1 MFTNDNTDGSDGPI
15 TITDQFT
22 HDPAAGTVTY
32 DENNIV
38 ITHIYQDVNEVW
50 HRHNITDYNIVYH
63 QQTGADR
70 TGSFTITGL
79 PALGPNEPYEIYY
92 VVKPDLESIN
102 SQNGYIAI
110 QNKATAKDK
119 SQEVSDTATVE
130 ISKTMVH
137 KEVVVNEGTGNL
149 RWSVY
154 LNEDGRDLSG
164 MTFTDKL
171 WYTLNNDGGHQYN
184 LADLTNLTVYAYT
197 RNDTGDLVN
206 PTDVTEFFRGL
217 IQKGVDGNGT
227 LTIQFP
233 EADAWSQ
240 GADPNAAYHLVYE
253 TPPPEGPE
261 GVNPGDAVAFQNS
274 IWLGKYTTSAS
285 WTGTV
290 PEPS

>member
-22 HDPAAGTVTY
+22 LDPAAGTVTY

-38 ITHIYQDVNEVW
+38 ITHFYQDVNEVW
-50 HRHNITDYNIVYH
+50 HQAQITDYEIVYH
-63 QQTGADR
+63 QQTGDQ

-92 VVKPDLESIN
+92 VAKPELDSIN

-110 QNKATAKDK
+110 QNKATAKDN
-119 SQEVSDTATVE
+119 SQEVSATATVE
-130 ISKTMVH
+130 ISKTMVY
-137 KEVVVNEGTGNL
+137 KEVDVNEGTGNL

-164 MTFTDKL
+164 MTFTDQL
-171 WYTLNNDGGHQYN
+171 WYTVNNVGDHQYD

-217 IQKGVDGNGT
+217 IEKGVDGT
-227 LTIQFP
+227 
-233 EADAWSQ
+233 E
-240 GADPNAAYHLVYE
+240 H
-253 TPPPEGPE
+253 
-261 GVNPGDAVAFQNS
+261 
-274 IWLGKYTTSAS
+274 
-285 WTGTV
+285 
-290 PEPS
+290 

>member
-22 HDPAAGTVTY
+22 LDPAAGTVTY
-32 DENNIV
+32 DENSIV
-38 ITHIYQDVNEVW
+38 ITHIYQDVNGAW
-50 HRHNITDYNIVYH
+50 RQDKITNYEIAYH

-92 VVKPDLESIN
+92 VVKPDLDSIN

-110 QNKATAKDK
+110 HNKATAKDN
-119 SQEVSDTATVE
+119 SQEVSATATVE
-130 ISKTMVH
+130 ISKTMVY
-137 KEVVVNEGTGNL
+137 KEVDVNEGTGNL

-164 MTFTDKL
+164 MTFTDEL
-171 WYTLNNDGGHQYN
+171 LYMVNNVGGYQYD

-206 PTDVTEFFRGL
+206 PTNVTEFFRGL
-217 IQKGVDGNGT
+217 IRDGVDGDGT

-233 EADAWSQ
+233 EADAWPE

-253 TPPPEGPE
+253 TPPPEE
-261 GVNPGDAVAFQNS
+261 VNPGDAVAFQNS
-274 IWLGKYTTSAS
+274 IWLGKYTTSAT